1 MFNFQKIQGIQ
12 KILCEVDIQSQRVF
26 GKLERGLYQTEAE
39 LIAKEL
45 KRSTNSDFIKLSIEA
60 VFRDIYEDSFIYD
73 PEKIERA
80 QILVTELYKKI
91 RFVTVFKRR

>member
-1 MFNFQKIQGIQ
+1 MFNFRKIREIQ
-12 KILCEVDIQSQRVF
+12 KILCVEDIQGLRVF
-26 GKLERGLYQTEAE
+26 GKLELGLYQTEAE

-45 KRSTNSDFIKLSIEA
+45 KKSINSDFIKLSIEA
-60 VFRDIYEDSFIYD
+60 VFRDIYEDDFIYD